1 MADFGIDG
9 FLIWISIGIDV
20 TANRNSNI
28 NHAAYLAADGG
39 HDNPN
44 VSLVGG
50 GAGGNST
57 SIAPCLMI
65 LYLPAVFR
73 AVRLFPRFRALRWSE
88 GGRIICASHF
98 WGLPGGCF
106 RCEV

>member
-9 FLIWISIGIDV
+9 FLIWISIGIDA
-20 TANRNSNI
+20 TANRDSNI
-28 NHAAYLAADGG
+28 NYAAYLAADGG

-65 LYLPAVFR
+65 LCLPAVFR
-73 AVRLFPRFRALRWSE
+73 AVRLFPGFERCGRQKE
-88 GGRIICASHF
+88 G
-98 WGLPGGCF
+98 
-106 RCEV
+106 V